1 MKVKEIIE
9 AGWQNQKDF
18 FTQLKI
24 RKKLNDYAQK
34 NDITLLYGKVHREF
48 DPVFVLST
56 GRCGTAF
63 LTQLLKAD
71 KTYVAFHEPVP
82 EFFFHTQVAYKE
94 YKTNPD
100 KIAAM
105 FDVARYE
112 IIRNTFIADKKYI
125 ETNNRITFF
134 AFQIAE
140 LYPNAKF
147 IHLVRNPESFIKS
160 GLGRNWYSGK
170 SLYDEGRITSE
181 NFEYW
186 NSLSQIEKIG
196 WLWNETNQFAENFKL
211 KFPNRIQTVKA
222 EDLFTKTETQQS
234 VFKFICAEIPSESIL
249 KKFNKKTNEGKKID
263 LNDIELQQINKCV
276 SNIELKTKYEF

>member
-18 FTQLKI
+18 FTQLQI

-71 KTYVAFHEPVP
+71 KTYVAFHEPEP
-82 EFFFHTQVAYKE
+82 EFFFHTQVAFKE
-94 YKTNPD
+94 HNSNPE

-112 IIRNTFIADKKYI
+112 LIRNTFISGKKYI

-196 WLWNETNQFAENFKL
+196 WLWNETNQFAEDFKL
-211 KFPNRIQTVKA
+211 KFPNRVLTVTA

-234 VFKFICAEIPSESIL
+234 VFKFICAEIPSESTL

-263 LNDIELQQINKCV
+263 LNDIDFQKIKKCV
-276 SNIELKTKYEF
+276 SNSELKTKYGF